1 MCWACALQ
9 CVLYP
14 PRENQYITVLRK
26 NRIFAVPVYPPNS
39 TTPYGTAEITKY
51 GRTEGT
57 VAYGSIRLTRAEP
70 PRWWHA
76 PVQDAGSRGR
86 AGW

>member
-1 MCWACALQ
+1 VLDGLLQ

-51 GRTEGT
+51 GR
-57 VAYGSIRLTRAEP
+57 GSAPFVIAAE
-70 PRWWHA
+70 
-76 PVQDAGSRGR
+76 S
-86 AGW
+86 